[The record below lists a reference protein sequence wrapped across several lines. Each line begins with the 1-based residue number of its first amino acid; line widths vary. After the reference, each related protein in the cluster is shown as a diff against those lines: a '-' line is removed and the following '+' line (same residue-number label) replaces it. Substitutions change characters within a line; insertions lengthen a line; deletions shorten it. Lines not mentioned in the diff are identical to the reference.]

1 MFHYYVYYRIDPE
14 RTLEADAAVRQTQF
28 EVEAEVGTPGRWLRK
43 RDEPLLWMEIY
54 ENVASAADFEAALA
68 RAVKKSG
75 VLQCMADGSQR
86 HVECFE
92 D

>member
-1 MFHYYVYYRIDPE
+1 MFHYYVYYRVDAA

-28 EVEAEVGTPGRWLRK
+28 EVEAEVGTPGRLLTK

-68 RAVKKSG
+68 RAVNKSG
-75 VLQCMADGSQR
+75 VLQCLATASQR
-86 HVECFE
+86 HMECFE
-92 D
+92 G